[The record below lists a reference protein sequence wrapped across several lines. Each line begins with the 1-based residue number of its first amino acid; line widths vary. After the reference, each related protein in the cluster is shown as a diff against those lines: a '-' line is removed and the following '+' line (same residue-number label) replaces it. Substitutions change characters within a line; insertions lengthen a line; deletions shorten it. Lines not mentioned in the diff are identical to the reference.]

1 MFSRTLQNKEGGI
14 EFISAS
20 TSQEKTMLN
29 AKDDDR
35 GLPLGKYWEK
45 CIGECGILD
54 ASRGPTEAKSI
65 LSAIFRIVV

>member
-20 TSQEKTMLN
+20 TSQEKMMLN

-54 ASRGPTEAKSI
+54 AS
-65 LSAIFRIVV
+65 